1 MIGGLLAVVVCAIL
15 AAIAFGS
22 SGGIAADAASA
33 VRDSAAGSTNENGPI
48 VDGRDAPTLDAQA
61 LDAQA
66 LDAQALDAA
75 SPEAGPDATGPP
87 ATDQAAPPASA
98 APPSPSASASAQLY
112 LGGVEVFEVEAEVA
126 GEPSEANVILRAD
139 QSGAVTEVI
148 SFADAG
154 VAADALV
161 ARGVVETPL
170 DALDGALG
178 SQAYVRIGRF
188 VLIAPG
194 TPASL
199 DLLAAQAH
207 HLLGV
212 PSG

>member
-48 VDGRDAPTLDAQA
+48 VDGRDAPTLDAP
-61 LDAQA
+61 A